1 MNKILVF
8 PSGKLVW
15 KNKDYRCALGKS
27 GVSKNTTEGSKTTPE
42 GCFSLRE
49 VFFRPDRIK
58 NLKTALPKKTLN
70 PDDGWCDDPKDK
82 NYNKFVK
89 LPYPACAGR
98 PASAENLWREDH
110 LYDIFAIIGYNDN
123 LVISGKGSAIFM
135 HVARE
140 NYSPTDGC
148 VALALPDLLEI
159 LKTVDKKTLIC
170 IKNK

>member
-1 MNKILVF
+1 MDKILVF
-8 PSGKLVW
+8 SSGELVW
-15 KNKDYRCALGKS
+15 KNKKYRCALGKS
-27 GVSKNTTEGSKTTPE
+27 GVSKNKTEGDQTTPE

-58 NLKTALPKKTLN
+58 NLETNLPVKTLN

-89 LPYPACAGR
+89 LPYS
-98 PASAENLWREDH
+98 ASAENLWREDH
-110 LYDIFAIIGYNDN
+110 LYDILTMVGYNDN
-123 LVISGKGSAIFM
+123 PPISGKGSAIFI

-148 VALALPDLLEI
+148 IALALSDLLEI
-159 LKTVDKKTLIC
+159 LKTVNKKTLIC
-170 IKNK
+170 INSK